1 MKTSH
6 ILSVLLIG
14 SLAVFSGCSDSNSD
28 EMKEGSYTYSI
39 KVTNLTAAQ
48 PMSPVVV
55 SSASIFSVGESV
67 SIGLEKL
74 AEGGDNS
81 DLVNENSVSGTKLI
95 KPSQNDEVVI
105 ETKVQKLSLASML
118 VKTNDAF
125 VGLDSYNLS
134 SLAIDSVVE
143 VTLLVY
149 DAGTEENSESNSS
162 VPGLGGEGFNS
173 ARESI
178 NQVSIHSGIIS
189 KDEGFV
195 SSNLSAM
202 DKFNNPAARVTIT
215 RIK

>member
-1 MKTSH
+1 MQTSH
-6 ILSVLLIG
+6 MLSALLIG
-14 SLAVFSGCSDSNSD
+14 SLGVFSGCLDSNSD
-28 EMKEGSYTYSI
+28 KMEEGSYTYSV

-55 SSASIFSVGESV
+55 SSAPLFSVGESA
-67 SIGLEKL
+67 SMGLEKL

-95 KPSQNDEVVI
+95 MPSQNDEVMI
-105 ETKVQKLSLASML
+105 DTKVQKLSLASML

-134 SLAIDSVVE
+134 SLDLNSVVE
-143 VTLLVY
+143 ITLPVY
-149 DAGTEENSESNSS
+149 DAGTEENSESNST

-173 ARESI
+173 TRESI

-189 KDEGFV
+189 KDEGLI

-202 DKFNNPAARVTIT
+202 DKFNNPATRVIIT
-215 RIK
+215 RVK